1 MQAVKLS
8 LASPPRAEDE
18 VSIKF
23 MLADLARS
31 GLVPEDLDA
40 YPISSNRYDGVGS
53 YVIPYPSLTMW
64 RTRIDRAVNKYIQP
78 KNVVDVWWPPQRDP
92 SKHKDKVL
100 FIIEGEK
107 KAARFFK
114 RWPESNV
121 LGIGGAWNGTERMED
136 GSRRLLP
143 TIQKC
148 LEPEM
153 RVMVIYDGDITTNV
167 NIQMAATS
175 MGHLINKHAC
185 SFELFRPPEGKGVDD
200 WLEQNVNAKFTDLIP
215 IDIGDL
221 EQSRKQLYARLGC
234 VMNDGKLVLN
244 ELNAKKIIFDYFAND
259 VYKDKRLGII
269 KGGELTDIEK
279 LEHDCIEYMQGTINY
294 HYKVPQIRQGMAM
307 ALTQNRD
314 LVQELILGIEWD
326 GVPRLDTWGS
336 KHFESSFPAYANE
349 WGRILMTSMGFRI
362 LRPGTKCDHVCIL
375 IGAQGIGKSTFFED
389 LATFDGH
396 MFYYAIT
403 DMGASSGDSNRTQG
417 QMFSRSVIVD
427 LAEGVIFETRKAA
440 MDRAKQVLT
449 QTHDEYRVA
458 YSRAPTIDPR
468 GFIFVGTTNRKDQ
481 LGDQTGSRRFLNLL
495 TTRITKLPYRE
506 KLQILAEVREREA
519 EIRDTEWYKLA
530 VKSSDVPEELR
541 TGHAHI
547 TDVQE
552 LVNTQFQRH
561 NEHGEML
568 EALAEAHDMAHLKGE
583 PDVMY
588 ITAGYLAA
596 RMGEDSVAAKMYSAR
611 ALSALS
617 SSPTF
622 PYSIEAQRKRLPQ
635 LEMTEGQRFGY
646 TQGIMNNQLML
657 NGYIVRRKK

>member
-1 MQAVKLS
+1 MQPAKLS
-8 LASPPRAEDE
+8 LVSPPRVEDDI
-18 VSIKF
+18 SIEF
-23 MLADLARS
+23 MIADLERS
-31 GLVPEDLDA
+31 GLEPEDLNA
-40 YPISSNRYDGVGS
+40 YPISSNKYDGVGS
-53 YVIPYPSLTMW
+53 YVIPYPSQTMW

-92 SKHKDKVL
+92 SKDKTGVL

-114 RWPESNV
+114 QWPDTNV
-121 LGIGGAWNGTERMED
+121 VGIGGAWNGTEKMGD

-143 TIQKC
+143 AVQRC

-153 RVMVIYDGDITTNV
+153 RVVMIYDGDITSNV

-175 MGHLINKHAC
+175 MMHLINTHAC

-200 WLEQNVNAKFTDLIP
+200 WLEQTKDAKLLELVHVNL
-215 IDIGDL
+215 GDL
-221 EQSRKQLYARLGC
+221 EEARKQLYTRLGC

-244 ELNAKKIIFDYFAND
+244 ELNAKKLLFEYFGNI
-259 VYKDKRLGII
+259 VYRDKRLGII
-269 KGGELTDIEK
+269 KDGDICDIEK

-294 HYKVPQIRQGMAM
+294 HYKVPQIRQGISM
-307 ALTQNRD
+307 ALTTNKDLIQE
-314 LVQELILGIEWD
+314 LVQSVEWD
-326 GVPRLDTWGS
+326 GLPRLDTWGS
-336 KHFESSFPAYANE
+336 EHLESGFPAYADE

-396 MFYYAIT
+396 IFYYAIT
-403 DMGASSGDSNRTQG
+403 DMGANSGDSNRTQG

-427 LAEGVIFETRKAA
+427 LAEGVIFETRKSA

-449 QTHDEYRVA
+449 QTHDEYRIA

-468 GFIFVGTTNRKDQ
+468 GFIFVGTTNRRDQ

-495 TTRITKLPYRE
+495 VTKIKKMTYHE

-519 EIRDTEWYKLA
+519 EIRDTEWYRLHVAPK
-530 VKSSDVPEELR
+530 DVPEYLR
-541 TGHAHI
+541 SEHEHI

-568 EALAEAHDMAHLKGE
+568 EALAEARDLAYLKTDE
-583 PDVMY
+583 DIMY
-588 ITAGYLAA
+588 VTAGYLAA
-596 RMGEDSVAAKMYSAR
+596 RMGEESVSAKMFCAR

-622 PYSIEAQRKRLPQ
+622 PYVLEVQRKRLPQ
-635 LEMTEGQRFGY
+635 LIMTEGQRFGY
-646 TQGIMNNQLML
+646 TQGITNNQMMI
-657 NGYIVRRKK
+657 NGYTVRKK